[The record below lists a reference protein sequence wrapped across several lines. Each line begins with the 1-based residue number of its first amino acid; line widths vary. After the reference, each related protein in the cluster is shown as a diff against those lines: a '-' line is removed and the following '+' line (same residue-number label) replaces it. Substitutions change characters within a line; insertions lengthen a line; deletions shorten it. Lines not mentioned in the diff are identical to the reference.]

1 MFESV
6 QALLAEHGEL
16 QQELADPA
24 LHADA
29 ARAKKVNRRY
39 AELSRIV
46 AANAAWQEAQDDLE
60 AARELAKEDDAF
72 AEEVPSL
79 EESLAQAQERLILS
93 EKQAVV
99 AELAGTTAHEL
110 NQPLTSVMGYAE
122 LLLKRMAPDDA
133 NRRAVDIVLREA
145 ARMAEIVRKIGKITK
160 YETKAYVGGTT
171 ILDLEKSSELN
182 TAGEAGETGAK

>member
-46 AANAAWQEAQDDLE
+46 AAHDAWQQAGDDLE
-60 AARELAKEDDAF
+60 AARERRRRRPA
-72 AEEVPSL
+72 
-79 EESLAQAQERLILS
+79 
-93 EKQAVV
+93 
-99 AELAGTTAHEL
+99 
-110 NQPLTSVMGYAE
+110 
-122 LLLKRMAPDDA
+122 AP
-133 NRRAVDIVLREA
+133 
-145 ARMAEIVRKIGKITK
+145 
-160 YETKAYVGGTT
+160 
-171 ILDLEKSSELN
+171 
-182 TAGEAGETGAK
+182 

>member
-46 AANAAWQEAQDDLE
+46 AAHDAWQQAGDDLE

-72 AEEVPSL
+72 AEEIPDLEEGLAQSQEKLRRLLIPRDPDDGRDVIMASAMPVLPLVPSTMVPPGW
-79 EESLAQAQERLILS
+79 SAPAASAASTIPMPRRSFTLALGL
-93 EKQAVV
+93 
-99 AELAGTTAHEL
+99 
-110 NQPLTSVMGYAE
+110 
-122 LLLKRMAPDDA
+122 
-133 NRRAVDIVLREA
+133 
-145 ARMAEIVRKIGKITK
+145 
-160 YETKAYVGGTT
+160 
-171 ILDLEKSSELN
+171 
-182 TAGEAGETGAK
+182 